1 MVAKMCGSSQ
11 SSSSNSNDGT
21 SIRIPKPGSRRKIA
35 YSLIDVYH
43 TLCLDKKDITQS
55 ELCACEKLLDNTID
69 DNDRVIIKNEI
80 SELRMALDLIH

>member
-1 MVAKMCGSSQ
+1 MCGSSQ
-11 SSSSNSNDGT
+11 SSSSNNNSNDGT
-21 SIRIPKPGSRRKIA
+21 STRIPKLGSRRKIA

-69 DNDRVIIKNEI
+69 DNVRVIIKNEI
-80 SELRMALDLIH
+80 SELRMVLDLIH